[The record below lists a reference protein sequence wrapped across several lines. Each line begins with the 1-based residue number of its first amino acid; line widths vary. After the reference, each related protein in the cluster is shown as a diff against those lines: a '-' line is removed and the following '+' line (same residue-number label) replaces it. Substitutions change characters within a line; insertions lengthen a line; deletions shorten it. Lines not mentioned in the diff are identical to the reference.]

1 LKIVARRF
9 RNVLNC
15 NYNSSIVFPFLSS
28 FFDLS
33 FECENKKNKKLD
45 INSIII
51 VIHLFICH
59 YNKKLKFTMNDS
71 PNESNDDDTNNDVV
85 PSSSSLLGLFNP
97 PLEDATTTTSSNN
110 NDGTPKKGVI
120 DPSSSGMISTPEA
133 ERPSIVSTSSP
144 GDRNDPNMLS
154 SPGSLSH
161 MMRLFAPA
169 QTTATAAA
177 AAATTTTILERPRL
191 GERQSTV
198 PRSNRSSSSQ
208 QQQQQQQHPMNLS
221 TSESTPLLGD
231 GLHTPQS
238 SVDWRDATT
247 TPVSTMMQE
256 ATPKAGYNRIGGG
269 AGGSHTPLLS
279 SSHVKNPSVAMPA
292 ITEDRVVQNLA
303 LPQLDSNGVIVD
315 RSNITTTTNNQRR
328 RPNRFIINHYWQYAT
343 SNVLGALKM
352 PTTYI
357 GSFMY
362 LLYHVVFSLAL
373 GSAIMRPN
381 SPTPIL
387 GLMTKTAALGTV
399 VASPIYWFDLSSQV
413 PALYP
418 TAGT

>member
-1 LKIVARRF
+1 
-9 RNVLNC
+9 
-15 NYNSSIVFPFLSS
+15 
-28 FFDLS
+28 
-33 FECENKKNKKLD
+33 
-45 INSIII
+45 
-51 VIHLFICH
+51 
-59 YNKKLKFTMNDS
+59 MNDS
-71 PNESNDDDTNNDVV
+71 PNKRNDDDTNDVV

-97 PLEDATTTTSSNN
+97 PPDEDATRTTSSNN
-110 NDGTPKKGVI
+110 NDGTPKKEAI
-120 DPSSSGMISTPEA
+120 DPSNSGMISTPEA
-133 ERPSIVSTSSP
+133 ERPNIVSTSSP
-144 GDRNDPNMLS
+144 GDRNDPNILS

-177 AAATTTTILERPRL
+177 AAAATTTILERPGL

-198 PRSNRSSSSQ
+198 PRSNRSSSSS
-208 QQQQQQQHPMNLS
+208 QQQQQQQHPMDLS
-221 TSESTPLLGD
+221 SSESTPLLGD

-238 SVDWRDATT
+238 SVDWRDATAT
-247 TPVSTMMQE
+247 TTTMSTTMQE

-362 LLYHVVFSLAL
+362 LLYHVVFCLAL